1 MKLERTALSRPYGK
15 EADMQEDL
23 AEVTYRKLQQF
34 LDAQPC
40 GFPATDDG
48 SDIKSLQWMF
58 TPEQAEVEVR
68 MRSIPEPA
76 EVIAKRCGKPVAEVT
91 EILDSM
97 VTDGLIMPV
106 RDGDKTYYMAMHYMV
121 GFGENQQSHRL
132 TPERAEI
139 LQKWHENS
147 GFMNDFTRQKQMR
160 VVPVGEAIDVPK
172 ASIAPYNNIKDI
184 IRSHDVIATSPCCCR
199 VMRKNLGQVCGR
211 TVDNELSFGLF
222 AQYRIDNGFGRL
234 LSQEEA
240 LAIIDEA
247 EDRAMVL
254 SPVNTQEATGMCIC
268 CSCCCYWLEGL
279 KRQDRPVD
287 YVQSS
292 YQASVDAGKCS
303 ECGTCV
309 ERCQMEALTEGDGAM
324 QVDLARCIGC
334 GLCVTRCEDE
344 ALSLVPR
351 AGVGEPPGTYLGG
364 IANIAGKRGLPM
376 GKNAGLLNRTS
387 FGSFLTQWKFLN
399 KVKLT
404 QPVAGL
410 MERLGRL

>member
-1 MKLERTALSRPYGK
+1 MK
-15 EADMQEDL
+15 EDL
-23 AEVTYRKLQQF
+23 TEVTYRKLQQF

-48 SDIKSLQWMF
+48 SDIKTLQWMF
-58 TPEQAEVEVR
+58 TPEQAEVEVH

-76 EVIAKRCGKPVAEVT
+76 GVIAKRCGKLVT
-91 EILDSM
+91 EVAGILETM

-121 GFGENQQSHRL
+121 GFGENQQSHRM
-132 TPERAEI
+132 TPERAQLME
-139 LQKWHENS
+139 KWHEDS
-147 GFMNDFTRQKQMR
+147 GFFTDFIRQKQMR
-160 VVPVGEAIDVPK
+160 VVPVEEAIDVPK
-172 ASIAPYNNIKDI
+172 ASIAPYNNVKDV

-199 VMRKNLGQVCGR
+199 VIRKNLGQVCGLP
-211 TVDNELSFGLF
+211 VDNELSFGLF
-222 AQYRIDNGFGRL
+222 AQYRIDNGFGRR

-247 EDRAMVL
+247 EDNSMVL
-254 SPVNTQEATGMCIC
+254 SPVNTQEGTGMCIC

-292 YQASVDAGKCS
+292 YQASVDAEKCN

-309 ERCQMEALTEGDGAM
+309 ERCQMEAMIEGDGAM

-334 GLCVTRCEDE
+334 GLCVTRCEE
-344 ALSLVPR
+344 GALMLISR
-351 AGVGEPPGTYLGG
+351 AGVGEPPGTYIGG
-364 IANIAGKRGLPM
+364 LASIADQRGLPL
-376 GKNAGLLNRTS
+376 GKNAKLMNNMS
-387 FGSFLTQWKFLN
+387 FQSFQTQWKLLN
-399 KVKLT
+399 KVKLA
-404 QPVAGL
+404 QPVVRL
-410 MERLGRL
+410 MEKLGRL